1 VQREPYSNY
10 SLRVTIRNL
19 CHYRVTN
26 PELACAALLRDAV
39 QDHAED
45 IARTRKETRRP
56 RPGIPAHPD
65 AGPVRQLGLTFHCC
79 SIAARI
85 IASGRECRAPSP
97 YAECC
102 QSPDS
107 CLFWD

>member
-39 QDHAED
+39 EDHAED
-45 IARTRKETRRP
+45 IAGTRKETRRP

-65 AGPVRQLGLTFHCC
+65 AGSVRQRQVCRSQLGTRAIRGAC
-79 SIAARI
+79 AR
-85 IASGRECRAPSP
+85 
-97 YAECC
+97 
-102 QSPDS
+102 
-107 CLFWD
+107 